1 MSNYFYRMKYNINFI
16 ENYKHDYLKK
26 FKIII
31 KKDNIDDEPVGGY
44 FKYS

>member
-1 MSNYFYRMKYNINFI
+1 MKYNINFI